1 MINLSVNKISAFVDE
16 LTQEYYQIWEDV
28 CNIESPSAFKAGV
41 DAVGQFF
48 AEKAL
53 KRGWKVEY
61 CRQPVSGD
69 AVCITLNPDVDAPPV
84 AISGHMDT
92 VHPVGSFGTPTVWK
106 DNEKIYGPGT
116 TDCKSG
122 CVQGFFALDV
132 LDRCGYRK
140 RPVKLLL
147 QSDEEVGSRT
157 SKKETIGWIC
167 QQAKD
172 AVAFFNLEDSHPGK
186 AGISRKGIAR
196 YEFTVTGKA
205 AHSCACDNGANAI
218 TQAAHMIIELEKL
231 KDRKTITCNCGLISG
246 GSTPNSV
253 PDKCTFMADFRYSN
267 NEHLET
273 IQRILNTVSTTEY
286 VPGCSSTYAQFSYR
300 VAMPVVQ
307 RNLDLLDRVNEILE
321 SADMRTLAPVALGG
335 GSDAADV
342 TAAGIPCLDGMGPE
356 GGGVHS
362 LREFAVLASLPAS
375 TKQLATIL
383 YHL

>member
-1 MINLSVNKISAFVDE
+1 MKDMSSKEICNLVDT
-16 LTQEYYQIWEDV
+16 LTQEYYQMWEDV
-28 CNIESPSAFKAGV
+28 CNIESPTNFKEGV

-48 AEKAL
+48 AKKAL
-53 KRGWKVEY
+53 QKGWQVEY
-61 CRQPVSGD
+61 CRQEVSGD

-106 DNEKIYGPGT
+106 DDEKIYGPGT

-122 CVQGFFALDV
+122 CVQGFFVLDV

-157 SKKETIGWIC
+157 SSKETIKWIC
-167 QQAKD
+167 RQAKD
-172 AVAFFNLEDSHPGK
+172 AVAFFNLEDSYPGR

-196 YEFTVTGKA
+196 YQFTVTGKA
-205 AHSCACDNGANAI
+205 AHSCACYNGANAI

-231 KDRKTITCNCGLISG
+231 KDRKSITCNCGLISG

-253 PDKCTFMADFRYSN
+253 PDKCSFVADIRYGDDVY
-267 NEHLET
+267 LET
-273 IQRILNTVSTTEY
+273 IKQILDTVSTTEH
-286 VPGCSSTYAQFSYR
+286 VPGCSSTYEQISYR
-300 VAMPVVQ
+300 VSMPVVQ
-307 RNLDLLDRVNEILE
+307 RNLDLLDRVNEIL
-321 SADMRTLAPVALGG
+321 ADAGMSTLAPIALGG

-362 LREFAVLASLPAS
+362 LKEFAILASLPAS

-383 YHL
+383 YYL